1 MDQYN
6 LVGKVYIFP
15 DGVKLSVLQ
24 IKMRE
29 DELGQ
34 TVPVITFTTQQGKS
48 LPKKQLMKQTE
59 FVTSFGHLFGLKEPP
74 IKPLR

>member
-48 LPKKQLMKQTE
+48 LPKKQRISIWQGFEDGVFGIQSVGGWLQ
-59 FVTSFGHLFGLKEPP
+59 VTH
-74 IKPLR
+74 